1 MTVGLEKRR
10 VCISRVPFLY
20 MINTI
25 IESEAGEQKK
35 GSEKTA
41 RADASDCDGTGLAL
55 LATNFFVVIIT
66 TYHCASALTTPPFD
80 APLSPAAP

>member
-1 MTVGLEKRR
+1 MVNTV
-10 VCISRVPFLY
+10 
-20 MINTI
+20 

-55 LATNFFVVIIT
+55 LATNFFVVVIT
-66 TYHCASALTTPPFD
+66 IYHCASALTTLAFD
-80 APLSPAAP
+80 ALLSPAAPQ